1 MKSLTSMSTGSISIL
16 LPVYSYEPVLV
27 SYRFLYMQQV
37 YPISIF
43 LKSNF
48 LEKTWHFNPILV
60 YSIYIF

>member
-1 MKSLTSMSTGSISIL
+1 MKSLTSMPTGSISIL
-16 LPVYSYEPVLV
+16 LPSYEPVLV
-27 SYRFLYMQQV
+27 SYRFLYRQQV

-43 LKSNF
+43 LKCF